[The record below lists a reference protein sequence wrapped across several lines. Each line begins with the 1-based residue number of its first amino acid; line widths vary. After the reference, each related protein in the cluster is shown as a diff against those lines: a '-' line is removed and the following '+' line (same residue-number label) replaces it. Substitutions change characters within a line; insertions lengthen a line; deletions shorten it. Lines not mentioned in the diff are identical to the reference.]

1 MINTRPMPSP
11 NGTNREG
18 LTLPASRVSLAQ
30 DAALHA
36 SDCVDG
42 ITNDGK
48 GNEVVRRYR
57 ERQEL
62 LKRFPNWDRLANAR

>member
-1 MINTRPMPSP
+1 MPSR

-18 LTLPASRVSLAQ
+18 LTLPASRVIMAQ

-36 SDCVDG
+36 YDVVDG
-42 ITNDGK
+42 IADDGK
-48 GNEVVRRYR
+48 GNEAVRRYR

-62 LKRFPNWDRLANAR
+62 LKRFPNWERLGR